1 MTTDPIAD
9 IIIRIKNAHM
19 ARHEKIEVP
28 YSKMKKA
35 IADIL
40 LKEGYVTAVE
50 IKESTLKGTS
60 APFNYLVITLKYI
73 GKLPAIN
80 DVKRLSKPGR
90 RLYAPVSKLPRTLGG
105 YGITIVTTSKGVM
118 TDKQARKANLGG
130 ELLCQIW

>member
-19 ARHEKIEVP
+19 ARHTSVEVP
-28 YSKMKKA
+28 YSKIKKS

-40 LKEGYVTAVE
+40 VQEGYVSQAV
-50 IKESTLKGTS
+50 IKEGT
-60 APFNYLVITLKYI
+60 PFNSIVLTLKYI
-73 GKLPAIN
+73 GRLPAIN

-90 RLYAPVSKLPRTLGG
+90 RLYAPAKQLPKALGG
-105 YGITIVTTSKGVM
+105 YGITILSTSRGVM
-118 TDKQARKANLGG
+118 TDKKARKENIGG

>member
-28 YSKMKKA
+28 YSKMKQA
-35 IADIL
+35 ISNIL
-40 LKEGYVTAVE
+40 LKEGYVTAVD
-50 IKESTLKGTS
+50 IKESK
-60 APFNYLVITLKYI
+60 PFNYLVITLKYI
-73 GKLPAIN
+73 GKLPAVN

-90 RLYAPVSKLPRTLGG
+90 RLYSPVSKLPRTLGG
-105 YGITIVTTSKGVM
+105 YGITIVSTSKGVM
-118 TDKQARKANLGG
+118 TDKDARKANLGG

>member
-19 ARHEKIEVP
+19 ARHAVVEVP
-28 YSKMKKA
+28 FSRIKKS

-40 LKEGYVTAVE
+40 VEEGYVTDVAV
-50 IKESTLKGTS
+50 KEGK
-60 APFNYLVITLKYI
+60 PFNSLVLTLKYI
-73 GKLPAIN
+73 GRLPAIN

-90 RLYAPVSKLPRTLGG
+90 RLYAPAKQLPKALGG
-105 YGITIVTTSKGVM
+105 YGITILSTSKGVM
-118 TDKQARKANLGG
+118 TDKKARKENVGG

>member
-40 LKEGYVTAVE
+40 LKEGYVAEVG
-50 IKESTLKGTS
+50 IKESK
-60 APFNYLVITLKYI
+60 PFNYLAITLKYI
-73 GKLPAIN
+73 GKLPAVN

-90 RLYAPVSKLPRTLGG
+90 RMYAPANKLPKTLGG
-105 YGITIVTTSKGVM
+105 YGITIISTSKGVM
-118 TDKQARKANLGG
+118 TDKDARKANLGG

>member
-40 LKEGYVTAVE
+40 LKEGYVAEVG
-50 IKESTLKGTS
+50 IKESK
-60 APFNYLVITLKYI
+60 PFNYLAITLKYI
-73 GKLPAIN
+73 GKLPAVN

-90 RLYAPVSKLPRTLGG
+90 RMYAPASKLPKTLGG
-105 YGITIVTTSKGVM
+105 YGITIISTSKGVM
-118 TDKQARKANLGG
+118 TDKDARKANLGG

>member
-40 LKEGYVTAVE
+40 LKEGYVSEVG
-50 IKESTLKGTS
+50 IKESK
-60 APFNYLVITLKYI
+60 PFNYLTITLKYV
-73 GKLPAIN
+73 GKLPAVN

-90 RLYAPVSKLPRTLGG
+90 RMYAPASKLPKTLGG
-105 YGITIVTTSKGVM
+105 YGITIVSTSKGVM
-118 TDKQARKANLGG
+118 TDKDARKANLGG
-130 ELLCQIW
+130 ELLCQVW